1 MARLDGTGKTGASAA
16 TPKIS
21 RFAEIMR
28 LSKESEVETVT
39 NDQTEVALES
49 IHRLPRQVRRYFDQ
63 QQIEGLA
70 AEIRRDGIRS
80 PLWVRPL
87 PEGKGYE
94 LVAGERRYR
103 AAQLLGLPTVPI
115 RVFAL
120 SDQEAL
126 EASLIENMQRS
137 DLSPLEE
144 TEGILEL
151 LSQRLQCSAPEA
163 ISLLNRK
170 AHEDKKGVTDSAVR
184 TQWIKVEE
192 VFSAVGRVTP
202 EAFRTH
208 RLPLLNLPEA
218 ILEALRQ
225 GKLEYTKAKAIA
237 SVKDLDKR
245 SLLLEETIAFNL
257 TLREV
262 QEHVRALAPQKADH
276 SSIKGQLSALSKKAV
291 NSKVLEDPT
300 TRKKFESLLKQME
313 SLLEG

>member
-1 MARLDGTGKTGASAA
+1 
-16 TPKIS
+16 
-21 RFAEIMR
+21 MR
-28 LSKESEVETVT
+28 LKQQAQNEPDSSTHEPETAIA
-39 NDQTEVALES
+39 EAPLAS

-63 QQIEGLA
+63 QQIQSLA
-70 AEIRRDGIRS
+70 AEISRDGIRS

-87 PEGKGYE
+87 PEGEGYE

-103 AAQLLGLPTVPI
+103 AAQLINLPTVPI
-115 RVFAL
+115 RVFEL

-151 LSQRLQCSAPEA
+151 LSQRLQCSATEA
-163 ISLLNRK
+163 IALLNRK

-184 TQWIKVEE
+184 TQWLMVEE

-208 RLPLLNLPEA
+208 RLPLLNLPEE
-218 ILEALRQ
+218 ILEALRE

-245 SLLLEETIAFNL
+245 SLLLEEVITLNL

-262 QEHVRALAPQKADH
+262 QERVRALTPQKD
-276 SSIKGQLSALSKKAV
+276 SDSIKGQLSMLSKKAV
-291 NSKVLEDPT
+291 KAKALEDPV
-300 TRKKFESLLKQME
+300 TRKKFEALLKQME